1 MTTNTQT
8 AQTLTDEI
16 IDLLI
21 TEHGAPA
28 DITADTAFEALELD
42 SLVLLE
48 IAVVLSQRYDVVVA
62 DDELQEAGSVA
73 GSIEL
78 LRAKGVQV

>member
-1 MTTNTQT
+1 MTTHTQT

-28 DITADTAFEALELD
+28 DITADTAFGGGLTWGSAALTWPD
-42 SLVLLE
+42 
-48 IAVVLSQRYDVVVA
+48 ITAV
-62 DDELQEAGSVA
+62 
-73 GSIEL
+73 
-78 LRAKGVQV
+78 

>member
-1 MTTNTQT
+1 MTTHTQT

-28 DITADTAFEALELD
+28 DITAETGFEALELD

>member
-1 MTTNTQT
+1 MTTSTQT

-28 DITADTAFEALELD
+28 DITADTDFESLELD